1 MFKVSDILT
10 TPPPAFSSEL
20 QQKVYETFAALDIPF
35 ERVDTDPGITI
46 FASICWQS
54 SIVIPGSV
62 STRSK
67 GMSSAAKAA

>member
-1 MFKVSDILT
+1 MNAAYRKQREK
-10 TPPPAFSSEL
+10 EL
-20 QQKVYETFAALDIPF
+20 AESWAAALEVFTIRTP
-35 ERVDTDPGITI
+35 I